1 MMQST
6 VIGDID
12 CAIISIEPLV
22 FLHSKIVWGLMLSL
36 LPLLETYNA
45 KRSNT
50 YIEPL

>member
-12 CAIISIEPLV
+12 CAIIPIEPLV
-22 FLHSKIVWGLMLSL
+22 FLLWDLMMLSL
-36 LPLLETYNA
+36 LPLLETHNA